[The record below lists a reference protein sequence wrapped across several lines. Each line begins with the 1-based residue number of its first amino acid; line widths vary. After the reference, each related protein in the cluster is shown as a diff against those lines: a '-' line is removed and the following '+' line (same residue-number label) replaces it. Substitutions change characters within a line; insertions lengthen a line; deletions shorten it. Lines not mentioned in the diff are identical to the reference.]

1 MKNVEKIKQ
10 KEAKQLTYWKNVR
23 DKKAMPGI
31 MVISLILCGLIR
43 LIDDF
48 ASSISGSVQSALAAE
63 FFPHLELA
71 EAVGI
76 AGSIGTASIL
86 FSIVAVLLVIL
97 ADTYGRKRLLILSAF
112 GIGAGMLVCAWSPNY
127 AIYVVGGALVTL
139 FVSTDFHGLYIME
152 VAPDDKR
159 SMFGA
164 VASIIGYAGGMLV
177 AVGRMVFTT
186 EDGTIQWRMIY
197 LIPAIAAVLLGVLTT
212 LFSSEPKV
220 FVDRRIAILSTPLE
234 ERIAKE
240 KELKG
245 KQVGLKF
252 AYKYIFSHKLTRV
265 MVIAGFFQSAAIMA
279 FTGYYESIMTEA
291 WGTSLET
298 TNMISQAIFI
308 APVGAA
314 VSAIIIGW
322 IGDKFGRKP
331 SCVYASV
338 TAFVLLF
345 VFITATNQRWNPYI
359 IGLIYGLE
367 MGAFWGYGNNV
378 GLAKN
383 EVVPTEIRAATTT
396 AIGIMTLPVTI
407 LSGIVISVLIAITG
421 KIATTCLIWG
431 AVCLGIS
438 MVIYTIWGKETKG
451 ADLNNV
457 ISD

>member
-1 MKNVEKIKQ
+1 MKNLEKIKQ
-10 KEAKQLTYWKNVR
+10 KEEKQLAYWKNVR
-23 DKKAMPGI
+23 DKKSVPGI
-31 MVISLILCGLIR
+31 MVISLVLCGLIR

-48 ASSISGSVQSALAAE
+48 ASSISGSIQSALAAE
-63 FFPHLELA
+63 FFPDLELA

-76 AGSIGTASIL
+76 AGSIGTSLIM
-86 FSIVAVLLVIL
+86 FSIVAVFLVIL
-97 ADTYGRKRLLILSAF
+97 ADTYGRRRLLILSAF
-112 GIGAGMLVCAWSPNY
+112 GIGAGMLICAWSPNY
-127 AIYVVGGALVTL
+127 AAYIVGGALVTL

-159 SMFGA
+159 SLFGA
-164 VASIIGYAGGMLV
+164 VASIIGYSGGMLV
-177 AVGRMVFTT
+177 AVGRMAFTA

-212 LFSSEPKV
+212 FFSSEPKV
-220 FVDRRIAILSTPLE
+220 FVERRIAMLSIPLE

-240 KELKG
+240 KEAKG

-252 AYKYIFSHKLTRV
+252 AFKYIFSHKLTRV
-265 MVIAGFFQSAAIMA
+265 MVFAGFFQSAAIMA

-291 WGTSLET
+291 WGTSLEA

-314 VSAIIIGW
+314 VSAIVIGW

-331 SCVYASV
+331 SCIFASV

-345 VFITATNQRWNPYI
+345 VFITSTQLRWNSYVV
-359 IGLIYGLE
+359 GLIYGLE

-383 EVVPTEIRAATTT
+383 EVVPTEIRATTST
-396 AIGIMTLPVTI
+396 AIGLMTLPVTI
-407 LSGIVISVLIAITG
+407 TSGIVISVLVAITG
-421 KIATTCLIWG
+421 KIANTCLLWG
-431 AVCLGIS
+431 AICLGAS
-438 MVIYTIWGKETKG
+438 MVIYAIWGKETKG

-457 ISD
+457 VSD